1 MIFSQTK
8 RTPIETQK
16 KMTKSKNMKNAKKKK
31 KEGTEKKN
39 RKKGND
45 VKKKNAKKQKPMED
59 RGKRVVAEA
68 KLNKDGGN
76 ASVSLNA

>member
-8 RTPIETQK
+8 QTPIETHK
-16 KMTKSKNMKNAKKKK
+16 KMTNSKNMKNAKKKK
-31 KEGTEKKN
+31 EGTKKKN

-45 VKKKNAKKQKPMED
+45 AKKKKTMED
-59 RGKRVVAEA
+59 GGKRVVAEA
-68 KLNKDGGN
+68 KMNKDGGN